1 MKIEI
6 LRKKKKSHLLLFRT
20 KMAHTCI
27 RIYTHTNGSRGG
39 RYSGKEKEG
48 LQQEEGGPVE
58 EGNEKMVNVVGVD
71 DIF

>member
-1 MKIEI
+1 
-6 LRKKKKSHLLLFRT
+6 
-20 KMAHTCI
+20 MAHTCI